1 MNESQSIIE
10 ILNKILLLQRQDI
23 FCDNVGC
30 DRPFL
35 GPLNNLTYNT
45 RPIELYNS
53 YTAEP
58 WTFSYTINDTTATTS
73 IFRIESISDCCVTLR
88 LLALDETT
96 SEYTNTNQFVTINLK
111 TIGAI
116 RCFPDTFIT
125 L

>member
-10 ILNKILLLQRQDI
+10 ILNKILLLQRQEI
-23 FCDNVGC
+23 CNDNVAC

-35 GPLNNLTYNT
+35 GQLNNLTYNT

-58 WTFSYTINDTTATTS
+58 WAFNYTVDDTEQTS
-73 IFRIESISDCCVTLR
+73 NIFRIESINDCCVTLR
-88 LLALDETT
+88 LLALNQTT
-96 SEYTNTNQFVTINLK
+96 SEYTNTNQFVTINLN
-111 TIGAI
+111 TIGAL
-116 RCFPDTFIT
+116 RCFPDTFIS

>member
-1 MNESQSIIE
+1 MNESQSIVE

-23 FCDNVGC
+23 FNDNNGC

-35 GPLNNLTYNT
+35 GQLNNLNYNT

-58 WTFSYTINDTTATTS
+58 WTISYTSGETTAETS
-73 IFRIESISDCCVTLR
+73 IFRIESIGDCCVTLR
-88 LLALDETT
+88 LLSYDATT
-96 SEYTNTNQFVTINLK
+96 STYTNTNQFVTINLK

-116 RCFPDTFIT
+116 QCFPDTYVT